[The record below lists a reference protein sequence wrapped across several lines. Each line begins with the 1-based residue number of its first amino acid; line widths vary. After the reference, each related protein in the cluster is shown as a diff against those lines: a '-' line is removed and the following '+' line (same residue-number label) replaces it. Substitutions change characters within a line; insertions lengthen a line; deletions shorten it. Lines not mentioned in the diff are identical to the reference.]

1 MLLLYVKYSFLL
13 WVMIGS
19 ASKDP
24 LLMSQ
29 LSEDET
35 LLKVAACSQNCLLS
49 KPDKVKY
56 RYRLYTYVYDIY
68 MYIYLYMYSPLTLGI
83 RRLL

>member
-56 RYRLYTYVYDIY
+56 RYRLYTYVYDI
-68 MYIYLYMYSPLTLGI
+68 
-83 RRLL
+83 

>member
-19 ASKDP
+19 GSEERK
-24 LLMSQ
+24 LVRQ

-35 LLKVAACSQNCLLS
+35 LLKVAACSQSC
-49 KPDKVKY
+49 PDKVNS
-56 RYRLYTYVYDIY
+56 LISITFTTIY
-68 MYIYLYMYSPLTLGI
+68 ICMSNSRDLKNASTFVATEI
-83 RRLL
+83 RVI